1 MKSQNESVLY
11 SISSQHINE
20 LALMSN
26 AYLYINVSRRSLKM
40 IQIIIPNYVKI
51 FERTQQKY
59 ATQTIK
65 KAV

>member
-1 MKSQNESVLY
+1 
-11 SISSQHINE
+11 
-20 LALMSN
+20 MSN